1 MRTPLNQVHAM
12 GRCNPCSIIRGQDST
27 TFGCFNSCDMLPT
40 PNGSG
45 HLSASLI
52 RNTSWLCHQVAS
64 SQMLCLRVLTTSVQV
79 NLDMAVK
86 GALTNMFCSEDPTKK
101 SFLLIL
107 QATHAIHPDCSSGYT
122 MSFMIC
128 SSRFLYRL
136 SSQARHTSTT
146 CTRAE

>member
-1 MRTPLNQVHAM
+1 MQWADATPAAYPGARLYYV
-12 GRCNPCSIIRGQDST
+12 
-27 TFGCFNSCDMLPT
+27 
-40 PNGSG
+40 
-45 HLSASLI
+45 
-52 RNTSWLCHQVAS
+52 
-64 SQMLCLRVLTTSVQV
+64 RVLQLLRHAADSQRIWPSVCK
-79 NLDMAVK
+79 LDPEHIL
-86 GALTNMFCSEDPTKK
+86 ALPSSRFFTDAMPASANHFRAGQFGHGCKRGTDEYVLLGGPDKK